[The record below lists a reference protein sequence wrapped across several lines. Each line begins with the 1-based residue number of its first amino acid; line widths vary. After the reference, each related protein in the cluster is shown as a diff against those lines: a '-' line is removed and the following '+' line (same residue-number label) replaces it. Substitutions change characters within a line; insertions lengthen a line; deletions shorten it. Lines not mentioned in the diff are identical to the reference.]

1 MKTLIV
7 KYIARGENSQTK
19 KILDSFLSNVKN
31 TEIETLDLT
40 KDVPDMFMP
49 ENLSA
54 YISRNYMGQELTPE
68 LKKSIEKMD
77 RMTEQ
82 IKSADVVVLAT
93 PMYNFSLPAAV
104 KAWFDSILLKGET
117 WDMDRSGYK
126 GLMNGKK
133 ALILMASGGNYDG
146 KMASWEHAM
155 SLAKI
160 EFQFMGFDDVQGVM
174 VQGMNANP
182 GKADDVISQG
192 KTQINEL
199 VKKWYI

>member
-7 KYIARGENSQTK
+7 NYTARGDSSQTK
-19 KILDSFLSNVKN
+19 KLLDSFLANVKN
-31 TEIETLDLT
+31 SEIETLDLT
-40 KDVPDMFMP
+40 KDVPDMFLP

-54 YISRNYMGQELTPE
+54 YISRNYMGTELSPE
-68 LKKSIEKMD
+68 LQKSIEKMD
-77 RMTEQ
+77 RMANQ
-82 IKSADVVVLAT
+82 IKNADVVVLAT

-104 KAWFDSILLKGET
+104 KAWFDSVLLKGET
-117 WDMDRSGYK
+117 WDMNEKGYT
-126 GLMNGKK
+126 GLMTAKK
-133 ALILMASGGNYDG
+133 ALILMASGGNYEG

-174 VQGMNANP
+174 AQGMNANP
-182 GKADDVISQG
+182 DKADDVIEKG

-199 VKKWYI
+199 IKKWYI